1 MNRHNF
7 IDGNQFKYIADMYV
21 DEDKMFIHPEELE
34 KKPKIIFIKGD
45 WIERFKI
52 KILPHIDWKFKL
64 ITHNADTA
72 TPLPHIDLLQDDRV
86 IHWYG
91 MNANLKHG
99 KFTPIPIGVANDRW
113 EHGNKNILQKVIDT
127 PVEKNDRVYCN
138 FDCNTN
144 PIRYN
149 ILEQLKQYDFI
160 DFENTKLPYEEY
172 LLKLKRYK
180 WTISPPGNSV
190 DCHRI
195 WESIYLGVIPV
206 IESSIATNSFINLP
220 VETVECWKNISF
232 NDLHRNYK
240 SKKLNS
246 LITSDFSYYRK
257 LING

>member
-64 ITHNADTA
+64 ISHNADTA

-91 MNANLKHG
+91 MNANLKHD

-127 PVEKNDRVYCN
+127 PVEKIDRVYCN

-144 PIRYN
+144 PIRYD

-172 LLKLKRYK
+172 LLKLKQYK
-180 WTISPPGNSV
+180 WTVSPPGNSV

-195 WESIYLGVIPV
+195 WESIYLGVTPIV
-206 IESSIATNSFINLP
+206 Q
-220 VETVECWKNISF
+220 KNIAMDTF
-232 NDLHRNYK
+232 KDLPIHFVDSWENITIASLKKQYK
-240 SKKLNS
+240 YIVNKDKLNS
-246 LITSDFSYYRK
+246 NFLFYKKDIHE
-257 LING
+257 